1 MGIRI
6 LAVGMLACLVGTVLD
21 SANANAEVEGRYKR
35 VISYQN
41 KGDLFYN
48 FYEGPQPS
56 GTAAQMY
63 VSPLPVPAY
72 VGHSYTTYQ
81 PLMPHEMM
89 YHHCRTHYA
98 HTPGAGWS
106 RAKIRYGTR
115 GLKLQDIIH
124 DLSIKY

>member
-1 MGIRI
+1 MAIRI
-6 LAVGMLACLVGTVLD
+6 LAVGMMACLMGSLFDCATGR
-21 SANANAEVEGRYKR
+21 AEVEGRYKR
-35 VISYQN
+35 VISYQSKN
-41 KGDLFYN
+41 DLFYN

-63 VSPLPVPAY
+63 VAPLPVPIH

-89 YHHCRTHYA
+89 YHHHRSHYA
-98 HTPGAGWS
+98 HTPGAGWT

-115 GLKLQDIIH
+115 GLRLQDMFH
-124 DLSIKY
+124 DLSNKY